1 MPERRFIVFHV
12 EMLFRK
18 AHWSYW
24 GIRAVAQITRVDP
37 GVFDRVCGH
46 VHLQT
51 RCINKSFIAVSAL
64 KGLVLVVLTSVR
76 LGGETIVHQNGNVL
90 LGNKWQH
97 STHTSSLYEMKAK
110 FFRPASWRVA
120 WRTSHTRDG
129 STCTADRR
137 CESWEMKTNTLKW
150 MDTDG
155 LGWWWPNPTTERK
168 KKKQT
173 LRQMRNPRL
182 PTHLP
187 VVLLKVTEL
196 SEALLAEGA
205 GVGFHSGVDADML
218 GQVTRV
224 GKWLGTMGTFVRLW
238 LCVIPDDGKTVEGE
252 RERETGL

>member
-97 STHTSSLYEMKAK
+97 STHTSLYEMKAK

-120 WRTSHTRDG
+120 WRISHTQDG
-129 STCTADRR
+129 STCTADRQ

-168 KKKQT
+168 KNK
-173 LRQMRNPRL
+173 N
-182 PTHLP
+182 
-187 VVLLKVTEL
+187 TEADEKPKTADSL
-196 SEALLAEGA
+196 TCCVAEGDWA
-205 GVGFHSGVDADML
+205 VWSTSGRRSRCRVSLRCGCGHVGPGN
-218 GQVTRV
+218 
-224 GKWLGTMGTFVRLW
+224 
-238 LCVIPDDGKTVEGE
+238 
-252 RERETGL
+252 